1 MIFLKPITIEE
12 IVPFMINSVI
22 GLFNGFLRGEGR
34 FNLINYS
41 YYYSLIGTKVKETT
55 DTKVLTGRY
64 NIQLLSILS
73 NV

>member
-34 FNLINYS
+34 FNLIN
-41 YYYSLIGTKVKETT
+41 
-55 DTKVLTGRY
+55 
-64 NIQLLSILS
+64 
-73 NV
+73 